1 MSQRAVCRQPIGVV
15 DGERYRFG
23 PVLILHAKRGRST
36 SRHDAQTALR
46 NRYRIVI
53 RGLRKRKAGRYRL
66 RGIERIGVV
75 NCNDRVPSRGSL
87 VGPTVQSQQ
96 SVAPRGDGASGG
108 KPGAALVSQRNRTVP
123 VDVSSLKIMR
133 AAARGDRHAV
143 LGNLDIITDRRLGE
157 GDHVR
162 KLTRGVDRVGDVNC
176 NLAVDRCSALILI
189 ESELYLIRSESAHRT
204 DLARSARKTFV
215 IYGK

>member
-1 MSQRAVCRQPIGVV
+1 M
-15 DGERYRFG
+15 
-23 PVLILHAKRGRST
+23 
-36 SRHDAQTALR
+36 
-46 NRYRIVI
+46 
-53 RGLRKRKAGRYRL
+53 

-75 NCNDRVPSRGSL
+75 NGYSRISGAVCL
-87 VGPTVQSQQ
+87 VNVTVQRQQ
-96 SVAPRGDGASGG
+96 TIAARGEGTSGG
-108 KPGAALVSQRNRTVP
+108 KPGTALVSQRNRTVP